1 MKDIL
6 LAIYNKYKDVTNCPA
21 CNNRLGPKIIG
32 EYLAC
37 CNISNEDGYKD
48 GYECFHLGYS
58 NVRIRIT
65 NNIILAIS
73 LNYNKLILFE
83 TINEKTLFE
92 TNLDNIDKSRIST
105 TYPFIDKDYLET
117 MLLFI

>member
-6 LAIYNKYKDVTNCPA
+6 LAIYNKYKDVTNCPV
-21 CNNRLGPKIIG
+21 CNNRLTPKIIG

-37 CNISNEDGYKD
+37 FDIISNKD
-48 GYECFHLGYS
+48 GYECFHLDYS
-58 NVRIRIT
+58 HIRVRVAD
-65 NNIILAIS
+65 NIIFAIS
-73 LNYNKLILFE
+73 LYDNKFILFD
-83 TINEKTLFE
+83 TINEQVFFE
-92 TNLDNIDKSRIST
+92 TNLDNIDKSRISA

>member
-6 LAIYNKYKDVTNCPA
+6 LEIYNKYKDVTNCPT
-21 CNNRLGPKIIG
+21 CNNRLTPKIIG

-37 CNISNEDGYKD
+37 FNIIINKD
-48 GYECFHLGYS
+48 GYECFHLDHS
-58 NVRIRIT
+58 NIRVRVA
-65 NNIILAIS
+65 NNIIFAIS
-73 LNYNKLILFE
+73 LNYNKLVLFD
-83 TINEKTLFE
+83 TINEQVFFE
-92 TNLDNIDKSRIST
+92 TNLDNLDKSRIST